1 MNEICPLR
9 KQERTKKLR
18 KLEDQKSEK
27 EKFIANQDK
36 TERQL
41 MDNLELRDYEAK
53 VKRGQQ
59 EVG

>member
-1 MNEICPLR
+1 MCPLR

-59 EVG
+59 EVR